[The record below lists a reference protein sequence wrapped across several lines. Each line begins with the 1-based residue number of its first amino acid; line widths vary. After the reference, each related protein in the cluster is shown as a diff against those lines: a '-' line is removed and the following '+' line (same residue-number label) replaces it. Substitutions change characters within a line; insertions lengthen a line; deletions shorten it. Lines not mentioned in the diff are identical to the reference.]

1 MGATAVFLKKSSFCG
16 LGKIFLDSPPPVF
29 CHVLST
35 NYIPVTPVM
44 HKRKLNWISMRVNEF
59 Q

>member
-16 LGKIFLDSPPPVF
+16 LEKIFLDSPSRVF

-35 NYIPVTPVM
+35 NYIPIM
-44 HKRKLNWISMRVNEF
+44 HKRKLKIIG
-59 Q
+59 